1 MIDIRE
7 IKTIEQLEQV
17 QQLEYDVWGM
27 PSIPIHQTLT
37 AVKNGGIVV
46 GAFDGDQLVGFSYG
60 FSGFREGKS
69 YLCSH
74 MLGIDENY
82 RSQGIGEKLKYAQ
95 QAIAIERGY
104 DLMVWTFDPLE
115 TRNGFLNL
123 SKLNGICYTYIE
135 NCYGEMQDGLNK
147 GLPSDRFEVC
157 WYITSD
163 YVSKSVSID
172 ATDAISVASC
182 VPNEQGFPCLKITE
196 DLKYNEDLYTLP
208 VPKDFQAL
216 KLQDPTLALEWRFKT
231 RHILQRLFA
240 QGYAAVQLQQQEQYN
255 EYVLVK
261 LETLDLEGANQYE
274 NHGNYH

>member
-1 MIDIRE
+1 MIDMRE
-7 IKTIEQLEQV
+7 IKTIEQLELV
-17 QQLEYDVWGM
+17 QQLEYSIWGM
-27 PSIPIHQTLT
+27 PPIPIHQTLT

-46 GAFDGDQLVGFSYG
+46 GAYDGNQLVGFSYG

-74 MLGIDENY
+74 MLGIDEKY

-123 SKLNGICYTYIE
+123 SKLNGICHTYIE
-135 NCYGEMQDGLNK
+135 NCYGNMQDGLNK
-147 GLPSDRFEVC
+147 GLPSDRFEVS

-163 YVSKSVSID
+163 YVDKNMSID
-172 ATDAISVASC
+172 VTDAIPVASC
-182 VPNEQGFPCLKITE
+182 VTNEQGFLHLKLTE
-196 DLKYNEDLYTLP
+196 DFKYNEGLYTLP
-208 VPKDFQAL
+208 VPKDFQTL
-216 KLQDPTLALEWRFKT
+216 KTQNPTLALDWRFKT
-231 RHILQRLFA
+231 RYILQRLFA
-240 QGYAAVQLQQQEQYN
+240 QGYAAVQLQRQENYN

-261 LETLDLEGANQYE
+261 LETLGLEGAN
-274 NHGNYH
+274 

>member
-17 QQLEYDVWGM
+17 QQLEYNVWGM

-46 GAFDGDQLVGFSYG
+46 GAYDGDQLVGFSYG

-82 RSQGIGEKLKYAQ
+82 RSQGIGEQLKYAQ
-95 QAIAIERGY
+95 QAIAIDRGY

-157 WYITSD
+157 WHITSN
-163 YVSKSVSID
+163 YVSKNVSID
-172 ATDAISVASC
+172 TTDAIPVASC
-182 VPNEQGFPCLKITE
+182 VLNEQGFLRLYITE
-196 DLKYNEDLYTLP
+196 NLKYKEDLYTLP

-216 KLQDPTLALEWRFKT
+216 KLQDPALALDWRFKT
-231 RHILQRLFA
+231 RYLLQRLFA
-240 QGYAAVQLQQQEQYN
+240 QGYAAVQLQQQEYYN

-261 LETLDLEGANQYE
+261 LETLDLEGVKPI
-274 NHGNYH
+274 

>member
-1 MIDIRE
+1 MKEVIVMIDIRE

-17 QQLEYDVWGM
+17 QQLEYTVWGM

-46 GAFDGDQLVGFSYG
+46 GAYDGDQLVGFSYG

-74 MLGIDENY
+74 MLGVDENY
-82 RSQGIGEKLKYAQ
+82 RSQGIGEQLKYAQ
-95 QAIAIERGY
+95 RALAIERGY
-104 DLMVWTFDPLE
+104 NLMVWTFDPLE

-123 SKLNGICYTYIE
+123 SKLNGICNMYIE

-147 GLPSDRFEVC
+147 GLPTDRFEVC

-163 YVSKSVSID
+163 YVSKNVSID
-172 ATDAISVASC
+172 ATDAIPVASC
-182 VPNEQGFPCLKITE
+182 VVNKQGFPRLNITGNLKC
-196 DLKYNEDLYTLP
+196 NEYLYTMP

-216 KLQDPTLALEWRFKT
+216 KGQDPTLALDWRFKT
-231 RHILQRLFA
+231 RYLLQRLFA
-240 QGYAAVQLQQQEQYN
+240 QGYAAVQLQQQEHYN

-261 LETLDLEGANQYE
+261 LEALALEGVM
-274 NHGNYH
+274 

>member
-17 QQLEYDVWGM
+17 QQLEYNVWGM

-46 GAFDGDQLVGFSYG
+46 GAYDGDQLVGFSYG

-82 RSQGIGEKLKYAQ
+82 RSQGIGEQLKYAQ
-95 QAIAIERGY
+95 QAIAIDRGY

-123 SKLNGICYTYIE
+123 TKLNGICYTYIE

-157 WYITSD
+157 WHITSN
-163 YVSKSVSID
+163 YVSKNVSID
-172 ATDAISVASC
+172 TTDAIPVASC
-182 VPNEQGFPCLKITE
+182 VLNEQGFLRLIITE
-196 DLKYNEDLYTLP
+196 NLKYKEDLYTLP
-208 VPKDFQAL
+208 LPKDFQAL
-216 KLQDPTLALEWRFKT
+216 KLQDPALALDWRFKT
-231 RHILQRLFA
+231 RYLLQRLFA
-240 QGYAAVQLQQQEQYN
+240 QGYAAVQLQQQEYYN

-261 LETLDLEGANQYE
+261 LETLDLEGVKPI
-274 NHGNYH
+274 

>member
-17 QQLEYDVWGM
+17 QQLEFNIWGM

-46 GAFDGDQLVGFSYG
+46 GAYDGEKLVGFSYG

-95 QAIAIERGY
+95 QVIAIERGY

-115 TRNGFLNL
+115 TRNGYLNL

-147 GLPSDRFEVC
+147 GLPSDRFEVS
-157 WYITSD
+157 WYIASD
-163 YVSKSVSID
+163 YVNKSVSID
-172 ATDAISVASC
+172 AKNAIPVASC
-182 VPNEQGFPCLKITE
+182 VQNDQGFPRLDITE
-196 DLKYNEDLYTLP
+196 NLKYNKDLYTLP

-216 KLQDPTLALEWRFKT
+216 KLQNPTLALDWRFKT
-231 RHILQRLFA
+231 RRILQQLFA
-240 QGYAAVQLQQQEQYN
+240 QGYAAVQLQQQENYN

-261 LETLDLEGANQYE
+261 LETLGLEGVKQYE
-274 NHGNYH
+274 NNGIYY

>member
-17 QQLEYDVWGM
+17 QQLEFNIWGM

-46 GAFDGDQLVGFSYG
+46 GAYDGDQLVGFSYG

-82 RSQGIGEKLKYAQ
+82 RSQGIGEKLKYVQ

-115 TRNGFLNL
+115 TRNGYLNL

-147 GLPSDRFEVC
+147 GLPSDRFEVS
-157 WYITSD
+157 WYIASD
-163 YVSKSVSID
+163 YVNKSVSID
-172 ATDAISVASC
+172 AKNAIPVASC
-182 VPNEQGFPCLKITE
+182 VQSKQGFLCLEITE
-196 DLKYNEDLYTLP
+196 NLKYNSDLYTLP

-216 KLQDPTLALEWRFKT
+216 KLQDPTLALDWRFKT
-231 RHILQRLFA
+231 RRLLQQLFA
-240 QGYAAVQLQQQEQYN
+240 QGYAAVQLQQQENYN

-261 LETLDLEGANQYE
+261 LETLGLEGAKQYE
-274 NHGNYH
+274 NNGISH

>member
-17 QQLEYDVWGM
+17 QQLEYNIWGM

-46 GAFDGDQLVGFSYG
+46 GAYDGEKLVGFSYG

-74 MLGIDENY
+74 MLGIAENY

-115 TRNGFLNL
+115 TRNGYLNL

-147 GLPSDRFEVC
+147 GLPSDRFEVS
-157 WYITSD
+157 WYIASD
-163 YVSKSVSID
+163 YVNKSVSID
-172 ATDAISVASC
+172 AKNAIPVAIC
-182 VPNEQGFPCLKITE
+182 VQNEQGFLHLEITE
-196 DLKYNEDLYTLP
+196 NLKYNSVLYTLP

-216 KLQDPTLALEWRFKT
+216 KLQDPTLALDWRFKT
-231 RHILQRLFA
+231 RRLLQQLFA
-240 QGYAAVQLQQQEQYN
+240 QGYAAVQLQQQENYN

-261 LETLDLEGANQYE
+261 LETLGLEGAKQYE
-274 NHGNYH
+274 NNGIYH

>member
-7 IKTIEQLEQV
+7 IRTIEQLEQV
-17 QQLEYDVWGM
+17 QQLEHSVWGM
-27 PSIPIHQTLT
+27 PTIPIHQTLT

-46 GAFDGDQLVGFSYG
+46 GAYDGDQLVGFSYG

-82 RSQGIGEKLKYAQ
+82 RSQGIGEQLKYAQ

-123 SKLNGICYTYIE
+123 SKLNGICNTYIE

-157 WYITSD
+157 WHITSN
-163 YVSKSVSID
+163 YVNKNVSID
-172 ATDAISVASC
+172 TKDAISVASC
-182 VPNEQGFPCLKITE
+182 VLNEQGFLSLYITE
-196 DLKYNEDLYTLP
+196 NLKYSENSYTLP

-216 KLQDPTLALEWRFKT
+216 KLQDPALALDWRFKT
-231 RHILQRLFA
+231 RYLLQRLFA
-240 QGYAAVQLQQQEQYN
+240 QGYAAVQLQQQEYYN

-261 LETLDLEGANQYE
+261 VETLDLEGVNQYE
-274 NHGNYH
+274 NYRNFH